1 MMRATSGPD
10 ATSPPSLSG
19 DLAGGITAAMLALP
33 QALALGTLVWL
44 PLGAAGAHWGVVAGL
59 ITAIIGGAV
68 GRLTGTPWQIS
79 GPRASTAVIL
89 AGLVAWLVK
98 QPDLAAKPELILLCV
113 AASVLGG
120 GLLQLAMAALGFGR
134 TLKFIPYPVLAGFM
148 FGIALVILM
157 QQLPPLMGVP
167 PDTAIAD
174 LWARMKPLAL
184 VVGLVTVFVALIVAT
199 HAPRVPAPLAAL
211 VAGALVHWTLT
222 GFVGADALGAT
233 LAAETDARDALWPV
247 AAAFGVDLTLLSRA
261 VLGQVAITALLLAVV
276 GSIDSLLC
284 AATIDAATGS
294 DQDGDRVLRAQGAG
308 NLLTAGAGG
317 LFVSS
322 TNIIAITNHR
332 VGGRSLRAGLIHSL
346 ILLALLFGAGFLA
359 GYLPYAV
366 LAGIMITLA
375 LGVAEDWWQDF
386 VATTRGAV
394 GDSAADSHAA
404 GHPRDAKG
412 NLAIAALVA
421 ATTALVNVVS
431 AVLVGVIAATVL
443 LITRMSS
450 SVIHRVSDASARSS
464 LRVRK
469 PDALAFLREQGQ
481 AIAVLE
487 LQGYLFFGSADRLKS
502 EVESL
507 AEGRET
513 FILDFR
519 RVVEIEASGARQLAL
534 LGKALAQR
542 RIDLALSHVPPDS
555 ASAAQL
561 RDAGVADTIPQR
573 LWFADLDRALEWAE
587 NQLLDGHIDRTESS
601 RELALERTVLLEGLD
616 PLEAA
621 TVRGVLLRESHA
633 AGTAVFRE
641 GEPGDRLY
649 VLTQGEVSIDL
660 KVAGKNGDAK
670 ISRAQRLAAFGPGMV
685 FGEMAL
691 IEGKPRSADA
701 VVKVEAVTHALT
713 ADAFAQLRHDHPD
726 IAIKLIGNITR
737 LLAARLRATSEQLRQ
752 SY

>member
-1 MMRATSGPD
+1 MTRPTTGQD
-10 ATSPPSLSG
+10 AVSLPPSLSG
-19 DLAGGITAAMLALP
+19 DVAGGITAAMLALP

-59 ITAIIGGAV
+59 VTAIIGGAV

-98 QPDLAAKPELILLCV
+98 QPDLAARPELVLLCV
-113 AASVLGG
+113 AASVLLG
-120 GLLQLAMAALGFGR
+120 GLLQLGMAALGFGR

-148 FGIALVILM
+148 FGIALVILI
-157 QQLPPLMGVP
+157 QQLPPLLGMP
-167 PDTAIAD
+167 PDTAVAD
-174 LWARMKPLAL
+174 MWARMKPLAL
-184 VVGLVTVFVALIVAT
+184 LVGLVTVFVAIIVTA

-211 VAGALVHWTLT
+211 VAGALTHWTLA
-222 GFVGADALGAT
+222 GFVGVDALGAT
-233 LAAETDARDALWPV
+233 LVADADAQGFAWPLTALAGTDFA
-247 AAAFGVDLTLLSRA
+247 LLSRA
-261 VLGQVAITALLLAVV
+261 ALGQIGITALLLAVV

-294 DQDGDRVLRAQGAG
+294 DQDGNRVLRAQGAG
-308 NLLTAGAGG
+308 NLFAAGAGG

-322 TNIIAITNHR
+322 TNLIAITNHR
-332 VGGRSLRAGLIHSL
+332 VGGRTLRAGIVHSL
-346 ILLALLFGAGFLA
+346 ILAGLLFGAGFLA
-359 GYLPYAV
+359 GYLPYSV
-366 LAGIMITLA
+366 LAGIMVTLA
-375 LGVAEDWWQDF
+375 LAVADDWWRDF
-386 VATTRGAV
+386 SATTRGPDGTV
-394 GDSAADSHAA
+394 HDG
-404 GHPRDAKG
+404 KG
-412 NLAIAALVA
+412 NLLVAALVA

-443 LITRMSS
+443 LIARMSS

-469 PDALAFLREQGQ
+469 PDALAFLREHGR
-481 AIAVLE
+481 AIAVVE
-487 LQGYLFFGSADRLKS
+487 LQGYLFFGSTDRLKS
-502 EVESL
+502 EVEAL
-507 AEGRET
+507 AEGRECI
-513 FILDFR
+513 ILDFR

-542 RIDLALSHVPPDS
+542 RVDLALAHVPTVS
-555 ASAAQL
+555 ASGAQL
-561 RDAGVADTIPQR
+561 RQAGVSEAIPER
-573 LWFADLDRALEWAE
+573 IWFADLDRALEWAE
-587 NQLLDGHIDRTESS
+587 NALLDGHIDRTETS
-601 RELALERTVLLEGLD
+601 RELALERTVLLDGLD
-616 PLEAA
+616 PREAV
-621 TVRGVLLRESHA
+621 TLRGFLTRENHA

-649 VLTQGEVSIDL
+649 ILTQGEVSIDL
-660 KVAGKNGDAK
+660 QVAGKNDHAPTQ
-670 ISRAQRLAAFGPGMV
+670 SRVQRLAAFGPGMV

-701 VVKVEAVTHALT
+701 VVKLDAVTHALT
-713 ADAFAQLRHDHPD
+713 AEAFATLQRDHPD

-752 SY
+752 TY

>member
-1 MMRATSGPD
+1 MTRPIAGQD
-10 ATSPPSLSG
+10 AASQPPSLSG

-44 PLGAAGAHWGVVAGL
+44 PLGAAGAHWGVAAGL
-59 ITAIIGGAV
+59 LTAIIGGVV

-79 GPRASTAVIL
+79 GARASTAVIL

-98 QPDLAAKPELILLCV
+98 QPGLAAHPELVVLCV

-120 GLLQLAMAALGFGR
+120 GLLQLTMAALGFGR

-148 FGIALVILM
+148 FGIALVILI
-157 QQLPPLMGVP
+157 QQLPPLIGLP
-167 PDTAIAD
+167 PDTAVAD
-174 LWARMKPLAL
+174 LWSRMKPLAL
-184 VVGLVTVFVALIVAT
+184 LVGLVTVFVALIVTA
-199 HAPRVPAPLAAL
+199 HAPRIPAPLAAL
-211 VAGALVHWTLT
+211 VAGALVHWMLT
-222 GFVGADALGAT
+222 GVVGGDALGAT
-233 LAAETDARDALWPV
+233 LSADTDARDVMLPV
-247 AAAFGVDLTLLSRA
+247 LGTAGIDVSALSRA
-261 VLGQVAITALLLAVV
+261 VIGQVAITALLLAVV

-308 NLLTAGAGG
+308 NLLAAAVGG

-332 VGGRSLRAGLIHSL
+332 VGGRSMRAGLIHSL
-346 ILLALLFGAGFLA
+346 ILLALLFGAGFFA
-359 GYLPYAV
+359 SYLPYAV

-386 VATTRGAV
+386 VATTRGAT
-394 GDSAADSHAA
+394 GEHAA

-412 NLAIAALVA
+412 NLIIAVLVA

-469 PDALAFLREQGQ
+469 ADALAFLREHGK
-481 AIAVLE
+481 AIAVVE

-502 EVESL
+502 EVEAL
-507 AEGRET
+507 AAGRESI
-513 FILDFR
+513 ILDFR

-534 LGKALAQR
+534 LGKALSLR
-542 RIDLALSHVPPDS
+542 RVELALAHVPPDS

-561 RDAGVADTIPQR
+561 RDAGVADSIPTR

-587 NQLLDGHIDRTESS
+587 NALLDGHIDRTETS

-616 PLEAA
+616 AREAA
-621 TVRGVLLRESHA
+621 TVRGLLVRETHA
-633 AGTAVFRE
+633 AGNAVFSE

-660 KVAGKNGDAK
+660 KLAGKNGGGPIA
-670 ISRAQRLAAFGPGMV
+670 RAQRLAAFGPGMV

-701 VVKVEAVTHALT
+701 VVKLDAVTHALT
-713 ADAFAQLRHDHPD
+713 AEAFATLQHDHPD

-752 SY
+752 TY

>member
-1 MMRATSGPD
+1 MTRTPASLD
-10 ATSPPSLSG
+10 AASQPPSLAG
-19 DLAGGITAAMLALP
+19 DVAGGVTAAMLALP

-44 PLGAAGAHWGVVAGL
+44 PLGAAGAHWGVAAGL

-89 AGLVAWLVK
+89 AGLVAWLVN
-98 QPDLAAKPELILLCV
+98 QPILAARPELVLLCV
-113 AASVLGG
+113 AASVFGG
-120 GLLQLAMAALGFGR
+120 GLLQLGMAALGFGR

-148 FGIALVILM
+148 FGIALVILI
-157 QQLPPLMGVP
+157 QQMPALFGVP
-167 PDTAIAD
+167 PDTAATDI
-174 LWARMKPLAL
+174 WSRMKPLAL
-184 VVGLVTVFVALIVAT
+184 LVGLVTVFVALLVAK
-199 HAPRVPAPLAAL
+199 HAPRIPAPLAAL
-211 VAGALVHWTLT
+211 VAGAVVHWTLT
-222 GFVGADALGAT
+222 GFVGRDALGAT
-233 LAAETDARDALWPV
+233 LAADADARDLAWPLLN
-247 AAAFGVDLTLLSRA
+247 AFSTDVSMLSRA
-261 VLGQVAITALLLAVV
+261 VMGQIAITALLLAVV

-308 NLLTAGAGG
+308 NLLAAGAGG

-332 VGGRSLRAGLIHSL
+332 VGGRSLRAGMLHSL

-386 VATTRGAV
+386 VATTR
-394 GDSAADSHAA
+394 SATGERTS

-412 NLAIAALVA
+412 NLLIAALVA

-469 PDALAFLREQGQ
+469 SDALAFLREHGR
-481 AIAVLE
+481 AIAVVE

-502 EVESL
+502 EVEAL
-507 AEGRET
+507 AEGRESI
-513 FILDFR
+513 ILDFR

-542 RIDLALSHVPPDS
+542 RIDLALSHLPPDS
-555 ASAAQL
+555 PGAAQL
-561 RDAGVADTIPQR
+561 RDAGVADAIPAR

-587 NQLLDGHIDRTESS
+587 NQLLDGHIDRTETS

-621 TVRGVLLRESHA
+621 TVRGVLLRESHP

-660 KVAGKNGDAK
+660 KVAGKNGDSAA
-670 ISRAQRLAAFGPGMV
+670 SRAQRLAAFGPGMV

-701 VVKVEAVTHALT
+701 VVKVDAVTHALT
-713 ADAFAQLRHDHPD
+713 AEAFAKLRHDHPD

>member
-1 MMRATSGPD
+1 MTRTPAGPD
-10 ATSPPSLSG
+10 AASPPSLPG

-44 PLGAAGAHWGVVAGL
+44 PLGAAGAHWGVAAGL
-59 ITAIIGGAV
+59 LTAIIGGAV

-98 QPDLAAKPELILLCV
+98 QPELVSRADVIVVCV

-120 GLLQLAMAALGFGR
+120 GILQLAMATLGFGR

-148 FGIALVILM
+148 FGIAVVILM

-167 PDTAIAD
+167 ADTAITD
-174 LWARMKPLAL
+174 LWSRMKPLAL
-184 VVGLVTVFVALIVAT
+184 AVGLVTVFVALIVAK

-222 GFVGADALGAT
+222 RFVGGDALGAT
-233 LAAETDARDALWPV
+233 LAADTDTRDLVWPW
-247 AAAFGVDLTLLSRA
+247 ATAFGMDISMLSRA
-261 VLGQVAITALLLAVV
+261 TLGQIAITALLLAVV

-294 DQDGDRVLRAQGAG
+294 DQDGDRVLRTQGAG
-308 NLLTAGAGG
+308 NLLAAGAGG

-332 VGGRSLRAGLIHSL
+332 VGGRSLRAGLLHSI
-346 ILLALLFGAGFLA
+346 ILLGLLFGAGFLA

-386 VATTRGAV
+386 VATTRGAT
-394 GDSAADSHAA
+394 GEYAT

-412 NLAIAALVA
+412 NLVIAALVA

-450 SVIHRVSDASARSS
+450 SVIHRASDASARSS

-469 PDALAFLREQGQ
+469 PDALAFLREHGR
-481 AIAVLE
+481 AIAVVE

-502 EVESL
+502 EVEAL

-513 FILDFR
+513 IILDFR

-534 LGKALAQR
+534 LGKALALR

-561 RDAGVADTIPQR
+561 RDAGVAEVILPR

-587 NQLLDGHIDRTESS
+587 NQLLDGHIDRTETS

-660 KVAGKNGDAK
+660 KVAGKNGDKAP
-670 ISRAQRLAAFGPGMV
+670 SRAQRLAAFGPGMV

-701 VVKVEAVTHALT
+701 VVNLDAITHVLT
-713 ADAFAQLRHDHPD
+713 AEAFARLRHDHPD

-752 SY
+752 TY